1 MLELPEVLT
10 QTTATACMGA
20 QLSALSQVSDKVV
33 VDASRLQTFDSVALA
48 FLLELRRATLSE
60 GKTFEV
66 SGMPERLSDLAR
78 LYGVVELLKS

>member
-1 MLELPEVLT
+1 MLQLPEVLT
-10 QTTATACMGA
+10 QNTATACMTA
-20 QLSALSQVSDKVV
+20 QLSALSQVSAKAV

-48 FLLELRRATLSE
+48 VLLELRRAALSE

-78 LYGVVELLKS
+78 LYGVAELLKS

>member
-48 FLLELRRATLSE
+48 FLLELRRAALSE